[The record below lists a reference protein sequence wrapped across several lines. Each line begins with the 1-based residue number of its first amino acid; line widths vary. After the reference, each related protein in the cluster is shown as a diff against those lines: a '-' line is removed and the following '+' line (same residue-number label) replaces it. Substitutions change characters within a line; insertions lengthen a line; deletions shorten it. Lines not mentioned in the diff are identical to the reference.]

1 MSQPEEEQGA
11 VSPDLRTFRESL
23 EPRKTLG
30 QVARGV
36 QVDKSHLSRIE
47 IGKREISAYVAR
59 ALARFYS
66 KVAGRPVTVGEIM
79 NMAER
84 SAARRAGLKSS
95 SRIRSSGAMEAPE
108 V

>member
-1 MSQPEEEQGA
+1 MSEPEAMQ
-11 VSPDLRTFRESL
+11 VVLPDLRTFRESL
-23 EPRKTLG
+23 DPRRTLG

-47 IGKREISAYVAR
+47 IGKREISAYLAR
-59 ALARFYS
+59 ALAQFYS
-66 KVAGRPVTVGEIM
+66 QVAGRSVTVGEIM
-79 NMAER
+79 DMAER
-84 SAARRAGLKSS
+84 SAARRAGLKGC